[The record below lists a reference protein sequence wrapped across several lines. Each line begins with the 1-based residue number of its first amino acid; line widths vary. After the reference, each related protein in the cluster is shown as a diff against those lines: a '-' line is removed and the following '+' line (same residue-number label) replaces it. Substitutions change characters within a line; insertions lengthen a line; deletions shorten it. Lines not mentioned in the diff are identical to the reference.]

1 MTKYRVFG
9 DKLLN
14 YYIDVEAANAEEAW
28 DIASNAA
35 THEWIQRESDSV
47 IEVSFV
53 DNEFITADK

>member
-1 MTKYRVFG
+1 MSKYRVFG
-9 DKLLN
+9 DKVDE
-14 YYIDVEAANAEEAW
+14 YYINVEAENAEEAW

-35 THEWIQRESDSV
+35 THEWIQIESDSV